1 MSKSSI
7 RFCLLAISCLF
18 IVWALPT
25 VGSVIRP
32 TMRVTEV
39 DRVDQHVRVQEE
51 IYRYLSEGN
60 TFDKAHF
67 TWNDTATTNA
77 AGYDTVYLGFHYASD
92 NFFPVAMPTTV
103 SLIAAFPISDSSFVV
118 ALFDAA
124 GSGHSVYYRWHVEG
138 AIE

>member
-7 RFCLLAISCLF
+7 RFCLLAISCFF

-51 IYRYLSEGN
+51 IYRYLSEGSS
-60 TFDKAHF
+60 FDKAHF
-67 TWNDTATTNA
+67 TWNDTATTNS
-77 AGYDTVYLGFHYASD
+77 AGFDTVYLNFHFTSD
-92 NFFPVAMPTTV
+92 NFFPIAMPTTV